1 MVSECALNEKGINR
15 ILDRPKQTFQ
25 SVKWVS
31 MFNSL
36 AAEKNVEIVNNVS
49 SVLSNLSLA
58 GEYRIDDHN
67 RDVNSWQQIPR

>member
-1 MVSECALNEKGINR
+1 MTAYFNEKGINR

-67 RDVNSWQQIPR
+67 RNVNCWQQIPR